1 MDDRAMMMI
10 TNRMLTKKESFTD
23 KVTYITPEAEILTVC
38 PGMMILTGSSDNE
51 EVGDGGELDG

>member
-1 MDDRAMMMI
+1 MMMI